1 VTGYRGVG
9 KTSFVNQVIR
19 QLHERRAWSNT
30 SGSRSML
37 ASMIPSARG
46 ASLSSRLQTVR
57 AASLALVAVVLLNL
71 MWDGSIPA
79 TKLGLV
85 DFGPFSLAAVRLLP
99 AGALF
104 VRVLSPAASR
114 RLPSADRL
122 HKAGLGV

>member
-1 VTGYRGVG
+1 
-9 KTSFVNQVIR
+9 
-19 QLHERRAWSNT
+19 
-30 SGSRSML
+30 
-37 ASMIPSARG
+37 MIPSARG

-57 AASLALVAVVLLNL
+57 AASLALVALVLLNL
-71 MWDGSIPA
+71 MWDGSMPA

-104 VRVLSPAASR
+104 VRVLSPAANR